1 MKTVWVCRWKTHP
14 QDIVLVGRT
23 LVVITMFGNCED
35 WLQMVAMKVPFAVG
49 AGGQWEENWELL
61 SSVSGDCT
69 DVVLV
74 AIGPLSVG
82 GNYAICG
89 GSVQLYLKVKIA
101 FAQQMGGE
109 FIWQRAD
116 NYRVEA
122 AVLCYINAVVMSI

>member
-1 MKTVWVCRWKTHP
+1 
-14 QDIVLVGRT
+14 
-23 LVVITMFGNCED
+23 
-35 WLQMVAMKVPFAVG
+35 MVAMKVPFAVG

-116 NYRVEA
+116 K
-122 AVLCYINAVVMSI
+122 LQS